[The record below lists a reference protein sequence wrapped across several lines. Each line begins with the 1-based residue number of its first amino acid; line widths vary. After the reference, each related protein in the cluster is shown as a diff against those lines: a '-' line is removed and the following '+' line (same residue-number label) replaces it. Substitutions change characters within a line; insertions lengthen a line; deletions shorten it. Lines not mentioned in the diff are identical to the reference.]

1 MLEVL
6 FIFLSKEE
14 KIMTVE
20 KMRYKYSSAMVAIVA
35 HILLLVVC
43 ILQLRAIAVVS
54 TAEAKNGITID
65 TGGLTRREEHTVVSD
80 SEKALRAYIDDEFV
94 DPVAFAFKYEASSL
108 HLDTKGW
115 SPSTVKNKLIWWNW
129 TIVFVIGLAVAIRT
143 RWKMYKAL
151 DAEKN
156 HGTIIMEKVS
166 SYDEAFDKRSVAY
179 LLTLLILWAFGIVT
193 YHPIFFGLLGLV
205 IVEWLGFPH
214 CGKENRESWRENCQK
229 LKKLKNFAKN
239 RLRFLKKSGKLK
251 SVDEHPHKHSKK
263 LQK

>member
-1 MLEVL
+1 
-6 FIFLSKEE
+6 
-14 KIMTVE
+14 MTVE

-65 TGGLTRREEHTVVSD
+65 TGGLTRREEHTVISD
-80 SEKALRAYIDDEFV
+80 SEKALRAYIDDEFI
-94 DPVAFAFKYEASSL
+94 DLVAFAFKYEASSL

-143 RWKMYKAL
+143 RWKMHKAL

-193 YHPIFFGLLGLV
+193 YHPIFFGLLGLA
-205 IVEWLGFPH
+205 IVEWLEAARFKSYGGIIFGNKEDGSTISNEGSLKRKIAETLGFGNVNTSSGRRIR
-214 CGKENRESWRENCQK
+214 GKGNRIEP
-229 LKKLKNFAKN
+229 
-239 RLRFLKKSGKLK
+239 SGWG
-251 SVDEHPHKHSKK
+251 DD
-263 LQK
+263 Q